1 MVRDTTTGISHRQLP
16 TEHFTG
22 HASSPRPIVTYRNP
36 QLRQRG
42 QGAQNIDSAMAPQ
55 SVRAQAWQRLARDL
69 DISKLASIT
78 HEIALGE
85 AIAVAA
91 SLSTSID
98 NY

>member
-1 MVRDTTTGISHRQLP
+1 
-16 TEHFTG
+16 
-22 HASSPRPIVTYRNP
+22 
-36 QLRQRG
+36 
-42 QGAQNIDSAMAPQ
+42 MAPQ

-78 HEIALGE
+78 HEIALDE
-85 AIAVAA
+85 TIAVAA